1 MDWGLHEGA
10 SEVFVL
16 ASEVLGVDVAELC
29 STGRSGAADLTSTRW
44 AQPAV
49 VVCSVAAFRSLGE
62 NVAAAA
68 GHSIGEYAALVCA
81 GAIDLADAIRLVALR
96 ARVTEEAGARTPGGM
111 AAVMKIDREDVD
123 RICAQTGIAL
133 AADNSSGQY
142 VISGASDVLDAALKE
157 FSETKAIARKLDV
170 SAAFHSPVMAPA
182 MEPLREAL
190 AAVSFVRPSIEIWS
204 STTGS
209 PIGDPDE
216 IRAALVDQLVSPVRW
231 RETVDAMSAKHGK
244 TFVDVGPGKVVG
256 ALAKRI
262 VQGADVSFAADLLGA
277 PA

>member
-1 MDWGLHEGA
+1 MDGGLHEGA
-10 SEVFVL
+10 SDVFAL

-29 STGRSGAADLTSTRW
+29 STGRSGAADLASTRW

-62 NVAAAA
+62 TFTAVA
-68 GHSIGEYAALVCA
+68 GHSIGEYAALVSA

-96 ARVTEEAGARTPGGM
+96 AQVTEEAGAANQGGM
-111 AAVMKIDREDVD
+111 AAVMKIEREDVD
-123 RICAQTGIAL
+123 RICAETGIAL
-133 AADNSSGQY
+133 AADNSAGQY
-142 VISGASDVLDAALKE
+142 VISGAADVLDTALQA

-182 MEPLREAL
+182 QGPLRAAL
-190 AAVSFVRPSIEIWS
+190 ADVSFARPAIQFWS
-204 STTGS
+204 STTATPLTES
-209 PIGDPDE
+209 DD
-216 IRAALVDQLVSPVRW
+216 IRKALVDQLVSSVRW
-231 RETVDAMSAKHGK
+231 RETVEGASAEHG
-244 TFVDVGPGKVVG
+244 TRFVDLGPGKVVG

-262 VQGADVSFAADLLGA
+262 VSGADISFAVESLAV